1 MTLRL
6 AIAGCG
12 VMGRRHVLGLGRL
25 RTIDRLPFDLVA
37 AIDPVPASAAALA
50 EIATE
55 HLGQRPATFSSLGEA
70 LAALPIDAIDITTAP
85 HLHPA
90 VAEEAFAHGLHV
102 LVEKPIALTV
112 HGGQAMIAA
121 ARQAGR
127 VLAVAENYR
136 LDPMNRLAKALLAA
150 GVIGTPYLIEQRLSG
165 WGERVIIT
173 PWRHQRASGGIGVDM
188 GVHYADML
196 EYLLGPLHS
205 LCGMGRVVDA
215 ERQGADGS
223 VHPVDA
229 EDLIVGAAR
238 FVDGTLAS
246 WTLNLA
252 GRGETEFART
262 VHGTRGTLAI
272 PLDRSGAPLHL
283 VVRDGD
289 TLREVP
295 PEEQLARM
303 PDFRLDAVTAALFGG
318 ERLASYD
325 RPFAETDANL
335 LAIELAD
342 FAQAITTGTAPETD
356 GAQGLRSLAIAYGF
370 LESDRLGRTVTVDE
384 LIQGTVIPYQDEIV
398 GGSSA

>member
-25 RTIDRLPFDLVA
+25 RATDRLPFDLVA
-37 AIDPVPASAAALA
+37 AIDPVPESAAALA
-50 EIATE
+50 EIAAE
-55 HLGQRPATFSSLGEA
+55 QLGARPATFASLGEA
-70 LAALPIDAIDITTAP
+70 LAALPLDAIDITTAP

-90 VAEEAFAHGLHV
+90 VAQEAFAHGLHV

-136 LDPMNRLAKALLAA
+136 LDPMNRLAKALLTA
-150 GVIGTPYLIEQRLSG
+150 GAIGTPYLIEQRLSG
-165 WGERVIIT
+165 WGERVVIT
-173 PWRHQRASGGIGVDM
+173 PWRHVRASGGIGVDM

-196 EYLLGPLHS
+196 EYLFGPLHS
-205 LCGMGRVVDA
+205 LCGMGRVVDP
-215 ERQGADGS
+215 ERRSADGS
-223 VHPVDA
+223 LHPADA
-229 EDLIVGAAR
+229 EDLILGAAR

-262 VHGTRGTLAI
+262 IHGTRGTLAI
-272 PLDRSGAPLHL
+272 PQDRTGAPLRLAVKEGGEVREIPPAKHL
-283 VVRDGD
+283 DLV
-289 TLREVP
+289 
-295 PEEQLARM
+295 
-303 PDFRLDAVTAALFGG
+303 PDFRLDPVTAALFGG
-318 ERLASYD
+318 DRLVSYD
-325 RPFAETDANL
+325 RPWAETDANL

-342 FAQAITTGTAPETD
+342 FAHAITTGAAPETD
-356 GAQGLRSLAIAYGF
+356 GDQGLRSLAIAYGF
-370 LESDRLGRTVTVDE
+370 LEADTLGRTVTVDD
-384 LIQGTVIPYQDEIV
+384 LISGTTIPYQDAIL
-398 GGSSA
+398 GGIAT

>member
-25 RTIDRLPFDLVA
+25 RAVDRLPFTLAA
-37 AIDPVPASAAALA
+37 AIDPAPESAAALA
-50 EIATE
+50 ATAAE
-55 HLGQRPATFSSLGEA
+55 QLGDHPATFSSLT
-70 LAALPIDAIDITTAP
+70 AALTATELDAIDIVTAP

-90 VAEEAFAHGLHV
+90 VAQEAFAHGLHV

-112 HGGQAMIAA
+112 HGGRAMLAA
-121 ARQAGR
+121 AEAAGR

-136 LDPMNRLAKALLAA
+136 LDPTNRLAKALLDA
-150 GVIGTPYLIEQRLSG
+150 GAIGAPYLIEQRLSG

-173 PWRHQRASGGIGVDM
+173 PWRHQRANGGIGVDM

-205 LCGMGRVVDA
+205 LCGMGRVVDVA
-215 ERQGADGS
+215 RQSADGS
-223 VHPVDA
+223 RVPADA

-238 FVDGTLAS
+238 FADGALAS

-252 GRGETEFART
+252 GRSDTEFAR
-262 VHGTRGTLAI
+262 VIHGSRGTLAI
-272 PLDRSGAPLHL
+272 PNDRTGAPLRL
-283 VVRDGD
+283 
-289 TLREVP
+289 TLREHGTLREISP
-295 PEEQLARM
+295 PEQLALV
-303 PDFRLDAVTAALFGG
+303 PEFSLDPVTSALFGG

-325 RPFAETDANL
+325 LPWAETDANL

-342 FAQAITTGTAPETD
+342 FAQAITAGQPPETD

-370 LESDRLGRTVTVDE
+370 LEADRLGRTVMIDE
-384 LIQGTVIPYQDEIV
+384 LLAGTATPYQDEIV
-398 GGSSA
+398 AGGSA